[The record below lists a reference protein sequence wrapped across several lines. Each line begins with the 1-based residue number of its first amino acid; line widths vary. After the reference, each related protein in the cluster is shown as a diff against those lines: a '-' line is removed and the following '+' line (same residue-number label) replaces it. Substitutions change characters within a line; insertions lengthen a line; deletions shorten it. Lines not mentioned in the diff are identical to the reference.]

1 MVYCPNVSCPGR
13 VFESIVHFASRGAM
27 DIRGLGPER
36 VKALLD
42 AKLIRDVAD
51 LYEITPMQ
59 LLTLEGFA
67 EKSAGQLVAAIQAS
81 KRQPLSTLLFALG
94 IRHVGAQG
102 ARPLARHFG
111 KMEALATASAD
122 EINQIRGIGEAIA
135 AAVAGFFAEPKNRRL
150 IDRLEQLGLNMTEP
164 VATEGRGPL
173 AGQAHGVPRPL
184 PALAPSRG
192 ADEAEAAWRHVN
204 DRAA

>member
-42 AKLIRDVAD
+42 AKLIRAVPA

-59 LLTLEGFA
+59 LLPLEGFA

-111 KMEALATASAD
+111 KMEALAKASAD

-135 AAVAGFFAEPKNRRL
+135 AAVAGVFAAPQNPPLIRPLEPPWL
-150 IDRLEQLGLNMTEP
+150 HITGPGAD
-164 VATEGRGPL
+164 RGP
-173 AGQAHGVPRPL
+173 GPPPGP
-184 PALAPSRG
+184 
-192 ADEAEAAWRHVN
+192 
-204 DRAA
+204 